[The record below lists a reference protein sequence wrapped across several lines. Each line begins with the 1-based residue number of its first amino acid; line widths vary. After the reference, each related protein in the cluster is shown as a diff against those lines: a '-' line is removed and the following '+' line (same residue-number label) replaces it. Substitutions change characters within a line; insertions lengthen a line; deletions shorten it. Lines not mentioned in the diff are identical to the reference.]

1 MSFIYDLFM
10 LGGPF
15 FTFTLLLILGLILFL
30 IVLSITN
37 SEKRIKYKALI
48 ASLSLFAVVW
58 GFFAQILGLI
68 SAFDSIQA
76 AGNISSE
83 MLAGGLKLSFIAPV
97 FGLFVFLIGRLG
109 IIFILYKTPSELI
122 DSQLE

>member
-1 MSFIYDLFM
+1 MSFIYNLFM

-15 FTFTLLLILGLILFL
+15 FTLTLLVILGLILL
-30 IVLSITN
+30 LMVLSITKP
-37 SEKRIKYKALI
+37 EKRIKYKALI

-97 FGLFVFLIGRLG
+97 FGLFIFLIGRLG
-109 IIFILYKTPSELI
+109 ILFILYKTPSALI
-122 DSQLE
+122 DSPS

>member
-1 MSFIYDLFM
+1 MSFIVELLM

-15 FTFTLLLILGLILFL
+15 FTFTLLLILGIILFL
-30 IVLSITN
+30 IVQSVLKPKTRLKN
-37 SEKRIKYKALI
+37 KALI

-76 AGNISSE
+76 VGSISSS
-83 MLAGGLKLSFIAPV
+83 MLAGGLKISFIAPI
-97 FGLFVFLIGRLG
+97 FGLFIFLVGRLG
-109 IIFILYKTPSELI
+109 ILYIIYASPLI
-122 DSQLE
+122 SDENQQ